1 MLQDT
6 LERIQARSATKSCR
20 TLYASPYPFGADMQ
34 SDKNGK
40 EERLFVISAQP
51 RKTSLFKGGGGGRGG
66 GGGGSQLRSFKGS
79 GKSEF
84 FPASREDP
92 RA

>member
-51 RKTSLFKGGGGGRGG
+51 RQTSLFN
-66 GGGGSQLRSFKGS
+66 SQLRSFKGS